1 MSILK
6 TVWRSI
12 IISLLFVCLV
22 FGLQNPAIAQITPLF
37 NPQNTAPN
45 IADRSIKPYL
55 DRVKSRVTE
64 FKLENGMKF
73 IVLERHEAPVVSFV
87 TYADV
92 GGVDEPE
99 GKTGVAHFLEH
110 LAFKGTSR
118 IGTTN
123 WQAEK
128 AALDKLDQLDMQIR
142 EAIAKE
148 QDPKPLQAELA
159 QAEIQAEKYVKTN
172 EFDKIISQ
180 AGGIDMNATT
190 GTDFTNYFYS
200 LPANKLELWF
210 SLESDRFL
218 DPVFREFYKEKAVVL
233 EEKRLRI
240 DNSPTGRLFDTF
252 QGQAFTRHPYKN
264 PVIGYEEDLRSLTRK
279 DVQEF
284 FEKYYGPS
292 NLTVGI
298 VGDVDPQQVKRLAVS
313 YFGRY
318 MAKSN
323 PLPVKDV
330 EPTQIAP
337 RSFTLKLESQP
348 VYMEGYHRPAIDHPD
363 HAVYAVIAK
372 LMSDGRRSRLYNQ
385 LVDKQKLA
393 LSASGFNGYPGD
405 KFPNLLVFFALPAP
419 KVSLEAVELALRN
432 EITRIQQE
440 PVTPA
445 ELERVKR
452 QFKVEVLDSLQFD
465 QYVASAL
472 VEAEVKL
479 GSWRKLFEALD
490 QIDAVTAAD
499 IQRVA
504 KATFTESNRTV
515 GRVITKN

>member
-1 MSILK
+1 MSTLK
-6 TVWRSI
+6 IIWRSVI
-12 IISLLFVCLV
+12 VFLLVAYLV
-22 FGLQNPAIAQITPLF
+22 FGLQTPAIAQLS
-37 NPQNTAPN
+37 NPPN
-45 IADRSIKPYL
+45 AADGSIKPYL
-55 DRVKSRVTE
+55 DRVKSKVTE

-118 IGTTN
+118 IGTNN

-128 AALDKLDQLDMQIR
+128 VLLDKLDQLDMQIR
-142 EAIAKE
+142 EAIAKG
-148 QDPKPLQAELA
+148 QDPKPLQAEFA
-159 QAEIQAEKYVKTN
+159 QVEIQAGQYVKVN
-172 EFDKIISQ
+172 EYKKIIDQ
-180 AGGIDMNATT
+180 AGGVELNAST
-190 GTDFTNYFYS
+190 GTDATQYYYS

-240 DNSPTGRLFDTF
+240 DNSPTGKLFDAF
-252 QGQAFTRHPYKN
+252 QGKAFTSHPYKN
-264 PVIGYEEDLRSLTRK
+264 PVIGYEDDLRSLTRK

-298 VGDVDPQQVKRLAVS
+298 VGDVDPRQVKRLAAS

-318 MAKSN
+318 VAKPN
-323 PLPVKDV
+323 ALAVKAV
-330 EPTQIAP
+330 EPTQTTAKN
-337 RSFTLKLESQP
+337 FTLELESQP
-348 VYMEGYHRPAIDHPD
+348 VYMEGYHRPAINHPD
-363 HAVYAVIAK
+363 NAVYAVIAK
-372 LMSDGRRSRLYNQ
+372 LMSDGRRSRLYDQ
-385 LVDKQKLA
+385 LVDKQKIA

-419 KVSLEAVELALRN
+419 KVSLEKVEVALRA
-432 EITRIQQE
+432 EITKIQQD
-440 PVTPA
+440 PVTPE

-452 QFKVEVLDSLQFD
+452 QFKVEVLDSLGFD
-465 QYVASAL
+465 LYIASAL

-479 GSWRKLFEALD
+479 GSWRKLFEGLD
-490 QIDAVTAAD
+490 QVDAVTAAD

-504 KATFTESNRTV
+504 RATFTEANRTV
-515 GRVITKN
+515 GKLITKN